1 MYKKLIF
8 GMIAFALVTVLFA
21 ACSIKEAATSSGID
35 ARMGASNFIDT
46 SVTLQKGQSVT
57 LVDEVAALH
66 TITNGQWSGS
76 QAKPAVEAGAPQ
88 VHFSISSAG
97 ATQNVGPFTTAGTFH
112 LYCTIHPGM
121 NLTITVK

>member
-21 ACSIKEAATSSGID
+21 ACSIKEAATSSGIN
-35 ARMGASNFIDT
+35 AKMGASNFIDT
-46 SVTLQKGQSVT
+46 KVTLKKGQSVT
-57 LVDEVAALH
+57 LVDEVASLH
-66 TITNGQWSGS
+66 TITNGQWVGS
-76 QAKPAVEAGAPQ
+76 QAKAAVEPGAPQ
-88 VHFSISSAG
+88 VHFSISNAG

-121 NLTITVK
+121 NLDIIVQ